1 MIQQGSGKEISVV
14 VLSYNHAHLIESALQ
29 SVLQQSLP
37 EVEVIVS
44 DDCSTDRTWEILVGM
59 SRKHSSLQI
68 IRTPKNLGMPGNAN
82 FAVQQVTRP
91 YIALLHHDD
100 LCRPDL
106 LEQWLSLFLQEPQ
119 LVFSFNAYKIFGTD
133 KIYAE
138 PLSSG
143 SLSGETFL
151 SRYLLPRWDCP
162 VRGTAMIRRTAW
174 QQAGGMR
181 EQFGLLADID
191 LWMRLSRQGRV
202 GYIAEPLITVRQDRP
217 EGYPDEYKEGQWSW
231 KRQRILYTIHAQ
243 NRLMGLTSHSLRSFV
258 SWNYFRYRLNKE
270 TFKWLLYALIRGK
283 SKMRSELMDSATP
296 YDYWWLR
303 IFRRLVHSVFNSSTP
318 ATALTKIYK

>member
-1 MIQQGSGKEISVV
+1 MAPRSLGKEISVV
-14 VLSYNHAHLIESALQ
+14 VLSYNHAHLIESTLQ
-29 SVLQQSLP
+29 AVLQQTLQ
-37 EVEVIVS
+37 ELEIIVS
-44 DDCSTDRTWEILVGM
+44 DDCSTDRTWEILQEMG
-59 SRKHSSLQI
+59 RAHSSLQI

-100 LCRPDL
+100 LCQPDL
-106 LEQWLSLFLQEPQ
+106 LEKWVSLFLQEPKV
-119 LVFSFNAYKIFGTD
+119 VFSFNAYKIFGTD
-133 KIYAE
+133 KVYAE
-138 PLSSG
+138 PIHSG

-162 VRGTAMIRRTAW
+162 VRGTAMIRRAAW

-202 GYIAEPLITVRQDRP
+202 GYIAEPLITVRQERP
-217 EGYPDEYKEGQWSW
+217 EGYPDEYKDGHWSW
-231 KRQRILYTIHAQ
+231 KRQQILYTIHAQ
-243 NRLMGLTSHSLRSFV
+243 NRLSAVSNPSLRSFI

-270 TFKWLLYALIRGK
+270 TVKWLLYSIIRVK
-283 SKMRSELMDSATP
+283 SKMRSEMMDSATP
-296 YDYWWLR
+296 YDYWWLKV
-303 IFRRLVHSVFNSSTP
+303 FRRLIHSVVNSSRPT
-318 ATALTKIYK
+318 TLTRLYK